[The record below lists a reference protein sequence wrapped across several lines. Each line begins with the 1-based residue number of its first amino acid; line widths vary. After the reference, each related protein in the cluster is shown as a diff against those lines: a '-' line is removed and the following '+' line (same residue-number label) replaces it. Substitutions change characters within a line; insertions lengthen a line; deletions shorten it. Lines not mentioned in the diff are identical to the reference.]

1 MIPHCPNL
9 IDAIMKIDQ
18 EKIAHLARLSRLQ
31 FSPEE
36 ALAIEAD
43 LNRMLTFVE
52 ELNAVDTNGV
62 DALSYISDGEQM
74 PREDKSFQLIST
86 EEALKNAPNK
96 DLHYFRVPKIIQ

>member
-1 MIPHCPNL
+1 
-9 IDAIMKIDQ
+9 MKIDQ

-86 EEALKNAPNK
+86 EEALKNASNK